1 MTIQLPVLLNDGS
14 SLLMDADFDR
24 RLKEGDASIGW
35 TGDER
40 LGVYY
45 ANGCLEL
52 RRLCEDGEL
61 RVVMRARPGM
71 KVLDT
76 QTLRFLAEHDS
87 QSRRAYDARA
97 DMDKHNDTIR
107 RDAER
112 HVASYREAAAEKLRW
127 ALRRDIGAHV
137 GGSSHV
143 LMPLAAAPWKNKDAA
158 T

>member
-45 ANGCLEL
+45 ADGRIEI

-61 RVVMRARPGM
+61 RVIMRSRPGM
-71 KVLDT
+71 KLLDT
-76 QTLRFLAEHDS
+76 QALRFLAEHDS
-87 QSRRAYDARA
+87 QSRRAYDVRA
-97 DMDKHNDTIR
+97 EMDKHNATV
-107 RDAER
+107 ER
-112 HVASYREAAAEKLRW
+112 HAFDDHR
-127 ALRRDIGAHV
+127 AHV
-137 GGSSHV
+137 EQF
-143 LMPLAAAPWKNKDAA
+143 A
-158 T
+158 

>member
-1 MTIQLPVLLNDGS
+1 MSIQLPVLLNDGS
-14 SLLMDADFDR
+14 SLLMDSDFDR

-45 ANGCLEL
+45 ADGRLEL

-61 RVVMRARPGM
+61 RVIMRARPGV

-87 QSRRAYDARA
+87 QSRRAYDVRA
-97 DMDKHNDTIR
+97 EMDQHNDTIR

-112 HVASYREAAAEKLRW
+112 QVAAHNEQFAEKLRW

-137 GGSSHV
+137 GGSSRTV
-143 LMPLAAAPWKNKDAA
+143 MPLAAAPWKDKP
-158 T
+158 

>member
-1 MTIQLPVLLNDGS
+1 MIQLPVLLNDGS
-14 SLLMDADFDR
+14 SLLMDADFDK
-24 RLKEGDASIGW
+24 RLKEGDPSIGW

-45 ANGCLEL
+45 ADGRIEI

-61 RVVMRARPGM
+61 RVIMRSRPGM
-71 KVLDT
+71 QVLDT
-76 QTLRFLAEHDS
+76 QALRFLAEHDS

-97 DMDKHNDTIR
+97 DMDQHNDTIR

-112 HVASYREAAAEKLRW
+112 NIAARNEQSAEKLRW

-137 GGSSHV
+137 GGSTRV
-143 LMPLAAAPWKNKDAA
+143 LMPLAAAPWKNKESK
-158 T
+158 